1 MISTQ
6 ASRASLRT
14 TGAALALGVLALTS
28 LSPALGGPF
37 MEQETDE
44 GANQHLLTVERI
56 YGESEDGER
65 EDRELRAKSYGPA
78 RWLERTVEGA
88 QRLGLTTVE
97 KSDCECGGKDI
108 VWIDAESGDRE
119 ILVAAERLVPEGAK
133 EALGVD
139 GYQWSQDGKRLLL
152 FTNAQRVWRQKTRG
166 DYWVVGLDDESL
178 WQVGD
183 DFDEATLM
191 FAKFSPDAERIAF
204 VQANDLYVQ
213 EVGAAATA
221 RPLTEGGSRT
231 LIHGTFDWV
240 YEEEF
245 GLRDGFRWSPD
256 GRSIAFWQLDAS
268 GIEDFHLINNTDE
281 LYPQLQPIPYPKVG
295 TQNSACRL
303 GIVSL
308 SGGEPRWIEVGDDL
322 RDHYIA
328 RMDWLPGEEGDD
340 AGLVFQRLNRL
351 QNRNEVTLAR
361 DGAVD
366 VWFTE
371 TDDAWLDVVDTFEW
385 LPSDQG
391 RKAGSLVWLSE
402 RSGHR
407 HIYRAELG
415 EQPRA
420 VTAGDF
426 DVVSIE
432 QVDAEGGFVY
442 FLASPDDATQRY
454 LYRAPL
460 AGGEVE
466 RLSPADEPGTHSYQ
480 ISPKA
485 RYAVHTYSTF
495 GQPPRLTMIEL
506 PSHRPL
512 RVLEGNE
519 TLRDK
524 LEELTLGSFEF
535 FRTAI
540 DIGEGGEAGGSVE
553 LDGWRI
559 LPPDFDPAR
568 RYPLIFH
575 VYGEPA
581 GQTVLDRWGADRYLW
596 HQMLAQRG
604 YVVVSVDNRG
614 TPAPRGRAWRK
625 SVYGQIGI
633 LAVHD
638 QAAAAEKILE
648 WPFIDPERVA
658 IWGWSGGGSM
668 TLNMLFRHPEIY
680 GTGISIAPVSD
691 QLLYDTI
698 YQERYMGLP
707 EANPDGFRDGSPI
720 HHAEG
725 LEGNLL
731 LIHGTADDNVHYQS
745 AERLINRLIELG
757 KPFDMMSYPNRTHA
771 IREGK
776 GTSRHLF
783 ELMTRYLEEH
793 VPAGAASEGR

>member
-1 MISTQ
+1 MVEP
-6 ASRASLRT
+6 AKPG
-14 TGAALALGVLALTS
+14 TGAQSAE
-28 LSPALGGPF
+28 GG
-37 MEQETDE
+37 DR
-44 GANQHLLTVERI
+44 LTVERI
-56 YGESEDGER
+56 YGEPEGGK
-65 EDRELRAKSYGPA
+65 RELRAKSYGPA
-78 RWLERTVEGA
+78 RWLERSVDGS

-97 KSDCECGGKDI
+97 TSDCDCGGKDI
-108 VWIDAESGDRE
+108 VWIDAESGERE
-119 ILVAAERLVPEGAK
+119 VLVSAERLIPEGAEK
-133 EALGVD
+133 PLGID
-139 GYQWSQDGKRLLL
+139 GYQWSSDGKRLLL

-166 DYWVVGLDDESL
+166 DYWVVGLDSESL
-178 WQVGD
+178 WQVGA

-191 FAKFSPDAERIAF
+191 FAKLSPNAERVAF
-204 VQANDLYVQ
+204 VQTNDLYVQ
-213 EVGAAATA
+213 DVGQAAGA
-221 RPLTEGGSRT
+221 RALTERGSRT

-245 GLRDGFRWSPD
+245 SLRDGFRWSPD
-256 GRSIAFWQLDAS
+256 GQSIAFWQLDAS
-268 GIEDFHLINNTDE
+268 GIEDFYLINNTDE

-303 GIVSL
+303 GIVSVE
-308 SGGEPRWIEVGDDL
+308 GGAPRWIEVGDDL

-328 RMDWLPGEEGDD
+328 RMDWLPQLEGEG
-340 AGLVFQRLNRL
+340 AGLIFQRLNRL
-351 QNRNEVTLAR
+351 QNRNEVTLANA
-361 DGAVD
+361 GSGEVD

-371 TDDAWLDVVDTFEW
+371 SDDAWLDVVDTFEW
-385 LPSDQG
+385 LPTDDG
-391 RKAGSLVWLSE
+391 EAAGSLIWLSE

-407 HIYRAELG
+407 HVYRADRG
-415 EQPRA
+415 EQPVA
-420 VTAGDF
+420 VTSGDF

-432 QVDAEGGFVY
+432 QIDAEGGHVY
-442 FLASPDDATQRY
+442 FMASPGSATQRY

-460 AGGEVE
+460 TGGASE
-466 RLSPADEPGTHSYQ
+466 RLSPDSEPGTHSYQ

-485 RYAVHTYSTF
+485 RYAVHTYSAF
-495 GQPPRLTMIEL
+495 GRPPKLSMVEL
-506 PSHRPL
+506 PSHRTL

-519 TLRDK
+519 ALRGK
-524 LEELTLGSFEF
+524 LGELTLGAAEF
-535 FRTAI
+535 FRVPI
-540 DIGEGGEAGGSVE
+540 DDGVGGTVE
-553 LDGWRI
+553 LDAWRI
-559 LPPDFDPAR
+559 LPPDFDETLE
-568 RYPLIFH
+568 YPLIFH

-581 GQTVLDRWGADRYLW
+581 GQTVLDRWGGDRFLW

-604 YVVVSVDNRG
+604 YIVVSVDNRG
-614 TPAPRGRAWRK
+614 TPAPRGREWRK
-625 SVYGQIGI
+625 MVYGQIGI
-633 LAVHD
+633 LAVND
-638 QAAAAEKILE
+638 QAAAAREILE
-648 WPFIDPERVA
+648 WPYVDAARVA

-707 EANPDGFRDGSPI
+707 EGNPDGFRDGSPI
-720 HHAEG
+720 HYAEG

-783 ELMTRYLEEH
+783 ELMTRYIEEH
-793 VPAGAASEGR
+793 VPAGSRRP